1 MSDEIRTAIDQMRTM
16 GVADLRKRY
25 QEVFGEETKSGNR
38 PFLFKRIAF
47 RLQEQKE
54 GGLSKE
60 AQEKLAELAP
70 LAPIRRGTAASKKQV
85 PDSPARAQ
93 KKRAK
98 AVTPKTEKKG
108 RDPRLP
114 APGKILVRE
123 FDGKKHTV
131 KVHADGFE
139 YRGKT
144 YRSLSGVAKVI
155 SGCIWNGYGFFGLLE
170 KK

>member
-1 MSDEIRTAIDQMRTM
+1 MVTLLIATGLMASEMVCESVTVPDTLVAATRMSLLPAM
-16 GVADLRKRY
+16 
-25 QEVFGEETKSGNR
+25 
-38 PFLFKRIAF
+38 
-47 RLQEQKE
+47 
-54 GGLSKE
+54 

-70 LAPIRRGTAASKKQV
+70 LAPIRRGTATSKKQV

-98 AVTPKTEKKG
+98 AVTLKTEKNG

-114 APGKILVRE
+114 APGKALVRE

-144 YRSLSGVAKVI
+144 YRSLSAVAKVI